1 MDVDRLAKELSQ
13 MHIDYAK
20 LLTQIANA
28 LSINGETGVLLW
40 LNQQEKDIYAI
51 DIIEHFRLTPGRVA
65 NILKKLEQR
74 QLIKRQEDGEDQR
87 RSRIS
92 LTEKGILRANT
103 LYMQMNAG
111 HAQVLTALGQKDAV
125 EGVRILKRIISLVDD
140 GIELHSLDS

>member
-103 LYMQMNAG
+103 LYMQMNVG